1 MRYLL
6 VTLIS
11 LIISSNA
18 AAECPAD
25 RDWSDELSVHQG
37 YEELQGKKV
46 ILEFWATWCA
56 PCVVSLKHAQE
67 LASDRVAVV
76 AINSEKDTRR
86 AQSFLKKYALDPKV
100 IWDTDSRILE
110 RVAPRAFPWTIV
122 LDANQCEI
130 WSASGAH
137 PDTLEELKK
146 VVE

>member
-6 VTLIS
+6 IILS
-11 LIISSNA
+11 LILSTHA

-25 RDWSDELSVHQG
+25 RDWSIELAAHQG
-37 YEELQGKKV
+37 YEELEGKKV

-56 PCVVSLKHAQE
+56 PCVASLKHAE
-67 LASDRVAVV
+67 KLASNRVAVV

-86 AQSFLKKYALDPKV
+86 AQSFLAKYALNPQV

-110 RVAPRAFPWTIV
+110 RAAPRAFPWTIV
-122 LDANQCEI
+122 LDTNHCEI

-137 PDTLEELKK
+137 PDTLEELEK
-146 VVE
+146 VVK